1 MKTIGTLNDL
11 PLSERPRERLAQHG
25 ANTLSSTEL
34 LALILGR
41 GTRGEPVM
49 MIAQKLISQFG
60 SLEKIAEASVE
71 DLQKTKGLG
80 VAKASQLKACFEI
93 AHRLQSSAL
102 IADKVII
109 TSPADIYKILKPKM
123 GSFTKEHFVIIS
135 CDTRNG
141 IIAMDTVS
149 IGILNASLLH
159 PREVFETAIRRHAAL
174 IVLAHN
180 HPSGNP
186 DPSDADIDITKKI
199 YQSGQIIGIP
209 MMDHIIVAKHFFA
222 SLREMKL
229 FP

>member
-1 MKTIGTLNDL
+1 MNTSFTLNDL
-11 PLSERPRERLAQHG
+11 PQSERPRERLAQYG
-25 ANTLSSTEL
+25 AATLSSVEL

-49 MIAQKLISQFG
+49 MIAQKLISRFG
-60 SLEKIAEASVE
+60 SLENISTASVE
-71 DLQKTKGLG
+71 DLQKIKGLG
-80 VAKASQLKACFEI
+80 LAKASQLKACFEI
-93 AHRLQSSAL
+93 SLRLQSPASSSN
-102 IADKVII
+102 KII
-109 TSPADIYKILKPKM
+109 IKSPKDIFKILKPKI
-123 GSFTKEHFVIIS
+123 GHFTKEHFIVIS

-159 PREVFETAIRRHAAL
+159 PREVFETAIRRHAAT
-174 IVLAHN
+174 IVLVHN

-186 DPSDADIDITKKI
+186 DPSDADIDITRKMH
-199 YQSGQIIGIP
+199 QAGEIIGIGV
-209 MMDHIIVAKHFFA
+209 MDHIIVAKDSFS